1 MSASEREREGGE
13 QADKHTDRQSSL
25 TTVSNKNLFFLGSL
39 AQPVAA
45 LPVFFAD
52 GTQKNGAVCAVCVKA
67 GESCGVAGESSG
79 LLRWFV
85 EAMMGVWR
93 V

>member
-1 MSASEREREGGE
+1 M
-13 QADKHTDRQSSL
+13 
-25 TTVSNKNLFFLGSL
+25 
-39 AQPVAA
+39 
-45 LPVFFAD
+45 
-52 GTQKNGAVCAVCVKA
+52 KA

-93 V
+93 VEGNFGAGDPIASSVR